1 MNGRVRSLTN
11 LAMLFSLA
19 GTFPPG
25 ASAAETHLQVLVTT
39 GANEL
44 TAGSSVELRIYEAG
58 KPVRHLPLTHGESWP
73 RDTQRIIPL
82 TLADGLDPRTVS
94 RFSLYYRAASPLSPP
109 WEVVTAEVDV
119 DSGHEP
125 PQRLLNAT
133 LTGVI
138 NQRGELATEERDPS
152 AMRCSSDADCDDH
165 RNCNGHER
173 CLPASR
179 EADSRGCVKGLPLVC
194 PVNQVCTEDHGCR
207 GLPKD

>member
-1 MNGRVRSLTN
+1 LTN
-11 LAMLFSLA
+11 LAVLLTLTAAFSPA
-19 GTFPPG
+19 
-25 ASAAETHLQVLVTT
+25 ASAAEAHLQVHITT

-44 TAGSSVELRIYEAG
+44 TAGSTVELRIYEAG
-58 KPVRHLPLTHGESWP
+58 KAVRRLALTHGESWP
-73 RDTQRIIPL
+73 RDTLRIIPL
-82 TLADGLDPRTVS
+82 TLAEGLDPRTVS

-109 WEVVTAEVDV
+109 WEVVAAEVDV
-119 DSGHEP
+119 DSAHSAS
-125 PQRLLNAT
+125 QRLLNAT

-152 AMRCSSDADCDDH
+152 SMRCSTDADCDDH

-173 CLPASR
+173 CSPGSR

-207 GLPKD
+207 GVPTG